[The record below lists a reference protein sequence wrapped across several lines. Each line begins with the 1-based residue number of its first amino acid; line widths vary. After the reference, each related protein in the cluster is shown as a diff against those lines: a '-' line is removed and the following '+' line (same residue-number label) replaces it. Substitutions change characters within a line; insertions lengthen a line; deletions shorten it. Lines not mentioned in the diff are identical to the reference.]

1 MMIKEII
8 LEFGSKGKSE
18 KLKLNP
24 GSVTVFVGPNNSGKS
39 LLLREIETF
48 CNLGQKTNNLKILHK
63 ITFQSFD
70 DDKLKED
77 IKSMEISSKQNE
89 MIPQNMIKYGRFN
102 ATKGFIQFINN
113 PQSLCDWKNSPH
125 AQHGFI
131 SCYVSMYVSSFGGKE
146 RFNLVKPVSFFDLKS
161 HPPNSLSCLFQ
172 DNGKRAKVRSLIH
185 KAFGKY
191 FVIDPTNMK
200 NLEIR
205 LSNVEPVSEN
215 IERGWTDKS
224 KEFHKKAKPI
234 TEFSDGVQA
243 FTGLIMTAV
252 AGEEKII
259 LLDEP
264 EAFLHPPLVSVLGEE
279 LSILMSKKEGNLFI
293 ATHSP
298 FFIMGC
304 LQSGVNMSIVRLT
317 YDETTYPTA
326 KLLKP
331 NQVAKLFKNPL
342 LRSIGVLQALFHPAV
357 IVTEG
362 DTDRAF
368 YNEINQRLLA
378 QDKPEGISDALF
390 LNAQNK
396 QTIWDIVSP
405 LRNMGIPTVGIV
417 DIDFIKDGG
426 QQFRR
431 ALIASGVPDAMRNSL
446 CSTRSSLYNF
456 FKTVEH
462 KNNKNMKKDGGIS
475 LLQED
480 EQEMADD
487 FFNTL
492 ANYGIFVVL
501 GGEIESWL
509 KNLDCAGH
517 GPNWL
522 IQVFNKIGD
531 DPKQSNYLEPDQG
544 DVWDFLRSISKW
556 IKNPN
561 RKGMKIYNGN

>member
-1 MMIKEII
+1 MIEKII
-8 LEFGSKGKSE
+8 LEFGPKGKNK
-18 KLKLNP
+18 KLELNP
-24 GSVTVFVGPNNSGKS
+24 GSVTIFVGPNNSGKS
-39 LLLREIETF
+39 LLLKEIEAF
-48 CNLGQKTNNLKILHK
+48 CNNGRQTSNLKILHN
-63 ITFQSFD
+63 IIFQSLSNEE
-70 DDKLKED
+70 LKQD
-77 IKSMEISSKQNE
+77 IKSMEIPLEQHDT
-89 MIPQNMIKYGRFN
+89 IPNDCIKYGRFN
-102 ATKGFIQFINN
+102 ATKGFRQSAVNLQF
-113 PQSLCDWKNSPH
+113 LCAWKNSSQDQ
-125 AQHGFI
+125 QHFI
-131 SCYVSMYVSSFGGKE
+131 SHYVSMYVSRFGGKE
-146 RFNLVKPVSFFDLKS
+146 RFNLVKPVPFFNLKS

-172 DNGKRAKVRSLIH
+172 NNEKRIKVRSLTY

-191 FVIDPTNMK
+191 FVIDPTSMNS
-200 NLEIR
+200 LEIR
-205 LSNVEPVSEN
+205 LSNTEPTSES
-215 IERGWTDKS
+215 IERNWTDAS
-224 KEFHKKAKPI
+224 RQFHKTAKPI

-243 FTGLIMTAV
+243 FTGLIMTV
-252 AGEEKII
+252 IAGEEKII

-264 EAFLHPPLVSVLGEE
+264 EAFLHPSLVNLLGEK
-279 LSILMSKKEGNLFI
+279 LSTLMSKREGNLI
-293 ATHSP
+293 VATHSP

-331 NQVAKLFKNPL
+331 DQVAKLFKNPL
-342 LRSIGVLQALFHPAV
+342 LRSIGVLQALFHSAV

-431 ALIASGVPDAMRNSL
+431 ALIASGVPDAMHNSL
-446 CSTRSSLYNF
+446 CNTRSSLYNF

-475 LLQED
+475 LLPED

-509 KNLDCAGH
+509 KNLNCIGH
-517 GPNWL
+517 GPYWL
-522 IQVFNKIGD
+522 IQVFNKMGD
-531 DPKQSNYLEPDQG
+531 EPKQSNYLKPYKG
-544 DVWDFLRSISKW
+544 DVWDFLRLINKW

-561 RKGMKIYNGN
+561 RKGMTYL